1 MTLPLGSANT
11 SLFIQSEDTA
21 LMYELWDGYSG
32 LPGLLDAAPV
42 GDRRRSQYVYNP
54 DTGKFYRTS
63 TKVAVTEAQ
72 LRAAVKRVSDQAAL
86 RMRRETQQLIAGIVL
101 LSIWYSSMRS
111 LMNALYRT
119 IFVVS
124 IGGFAFEDDTARNV
138 FYALVLAQFAWLDN
152 FAAQVSSGA
161 QVLNGSA
168 LTRAGMYGT
177 YGNGLYQNIDL
188 YYAYS
193 NGYTEAK
200 RVLGPTEDHCHDDGI
215 RQGCIELAR
224 KGWMPLGDMV
234 PIGDATCY
242 SNCLCRIVY
251 R

>member
-11 SLFIQSEDTA
+11 ALFIQGEDTA

-32 LPGLLDAAPV
+32 LPGLLDATLA
-42 GDRRRSQYVYNP
+42 RRGKRTGYTYDP
-54 DTGKFYRTS
+54 ATGKFYWGGTKQAVSEQRLRT
-63 TKVAVTEAQ
+63 
-72 LRAAVKRVSDQAAL
+72 AVKRASDEASL
-86 RMRRETQQLIAGIVL
+86 RMRKETQQLIAGIVL
-101 LSIWYSSMRS
+101 LAVWYSSMRS

-119 IFVVS
+119 IFTVS
-124 IGGFAFEDDTARNV
+124 IGGFAFEDNTARNV
-138 FYALVLAQFAWLDN
+138 FYALVLAQFSWLDN
-152 FAAQVSSGA
+152 FAAQVRSGA

-168 LTRAGMYGT
+168 LTRAGLYGS

-188 YYAYS
+188 YYAQA

-215 RQGCIELAR
+215 RQGCVELAR